1 MDCNPVGTSV
11 HGILQTRTLGWVA
24 IPLSKGCSQPR
35 DQTWVSYISCIGRWF
50 FYLCGT
56 FSLKIPQFCRSG
68 RHCFGKDP
76 QCSPCLLQVIN
87 LFFFPIFSWLCLLT
101 RHPQRSEPSFHVDVN
116 PSPWIWLLPVT
127 GREVVAGQWAMEER
141 KQNTWEEEP
150 RNQHLQSTYTVVLM
164 HTKILELLGYRA
176 SEEHWSFWRTASGH

>member
-1 MDCNPVGTSV
+1 MGFYRQE
-11 HGILQTRTLGWVA
+11 HWGGW
-24 IPLSKGCSQPR
+24 PFPYPR
-35 DQTWVSYISCIGRWF
+35 DVPNPGIKPESPTSPALADDF

-56 FSLKIPQFCRSG
+56 FSLKIPQFCSSG

-87 LFFFPIFSWLCLLT
+87 LFLFSIFGWLCLLT

-127 GREVVAGQWAMEER
+127 GREVVAGQRAMEER

-150 RNQHLQSTYTVVLM
+150 RNQHLQSTYTVILM
-164 HTKILELLGYRA
+164 HTKMLELLGCRA
-176 SEEHWSFWRTASGH
+176 SEEH